1 MTTKETR
8 SAEGDASRA
17 VMWGLTSLDAE
28 IRKSQ
33 GGVPGS
39 GIYALLDMLAGQ
51 MLGVPRGSYP
61 SEPPPVDP
69 PATQAA
75 ETIKPETDFE
85 RKQKE
90 EARGHKEPPKEEPKK
105 HEPAPAAKPHAP
117 APNHRR

>member
-1 MTTKETR
+1 MTIKETK

-17 VMWGLTSLDAE
+17 VLWGLTSLDAE

-39 GIYALLDMLAGQ
+39 GIYGLLDMLAGQ
-51 MLGVPRGSYP
+51 FLGVPRGSYP
-61 SEPPPVDP
+61 SEPPPVDTP
-69 PATQAA
+69 PEAQAA
-75 ETIKPETDFE
+75 ESDFE

-90 EARGHKEPPKEEPKK
+90 EPVKHDPP
-105 HEPAPAAKPHAP
+105 PAAKPHAP